1 MKKKILIV
9 EDNIALSQR
18 LRDRLERC
26 GYAVET
32 AIDEPSARRL
42 IRKSGFDLVLA
53 DVRLPKGDG
62 LSLLE
67 WLNGGH
73 RHVPFVVMTGYA
85 NYPDAVRAVKSGADD
100 YLPKPVDPERLLDT
114 VRELL
119 RPLLSLPQGGKT
131 LFRLGSPAAREV
143 ERMATLVAPVEVSV
157 LILGA
162 NGTGKESVARRIH
175 EESDRRLMPFVAV
188 NCSVISKELAP
199 SLLFGHAKGSFT
211 GAEKDTE
218 GYFGMAEGGTLF
230 LDEIGTLGYE
240 AQSMLLRVLQEG
252 TYTPVGGNRERRA
265 DVRIVAATNEDLA
278 QGIRENRFREDLYHR
293 LAEFEIRL
301 PALRECRADILPL
314 AGFFRERFSSELRK
328 PTEGF
333 TPEAE
338 ERLLSYPWPGNI
350 REMQNRVRRA
360 VLLAES
366 PLVGTEELDI
376 PDGGTSSLTGGIHPH
391 PKGDAEWKSSIEKAL
406 ALCGGH
412 RGHAAALLHVSE
424 ATLYRKMKKYGV
436 K

>member
-1 MKKKILIV
+1 M
-9 EDNIALSQR
+9 
-18 LRDRLERC
+18 
-26 GYAVET
+26 
-32 AIDEPSARRL
+32 RRSPCCCVCC
-42 IRKSGFDLVLA
+42 RRVLTRRWA
-53 DVRLPKGDG
+53 ATG
-62 LSLLE
+62 
-67 WLNGGH
+67 NGGL
-73 RHVPFVVMTGYA
+73 TCA
-85 NYPDAVRAVKSGADD
+85 S
-100 YLPKPVDPERLLDT
+100 
-114 VRELL
+114 
-119 RPLLSLPQGGKT
+119 
-131 LFRLGSPAAREV
+131 
-143 ERMATLVAPVEVSV
+143 
-157 LILGA
+157 
-162 NGTGKESVARRIH
+162 
-175 EESDRRLMPFVAV
+175 
-188 NCSVISKELAP
+188 
-199 SLLFGHAKGSFT
+199 
-211 GAEKDTE
+211 
-218 GYFGMAEGGTLF
+218 
-230 LDEIGTLGYE
+230 
-240 AQSMLLRVLQEG
+240 
-252 TYTPVGGNRERRA
+252 
-265 DVRIVAATNEDLA
+265 
-278 QGIRENRFREDLYHR
+278 FREDLYHR

-366 PLVGTEELDI
+366 PLVGTEELDL

-391 PKGDAEWKSSIEKAL
+391 PKGDAEWRSSIEKAL

>member
-1 MKKKILIV
+1 
-9 EDNIALSQR
+9 
-18 LRDRLERC
+18 
-26 GYAVET
+26 
-32 AIDEPSARRL
+32 
-42 IRKSGFDLVLA
+42 
-53 DVRLPKGDG
+53 
-62 LSLLE
+62 
-67 WLNGGH
+67 
-73 RHVPFVVMTGYA
+73 MTGYA

-119 RPLLSLPQGGKT
+119 RPSLSLPQGGKT

-278 QGIRENRFREDLYHR
+278 QGIRENRFREDCTTVSPSSRYVCPR
-293 LAEFEIRL
+293 CASAVRTSCRWRVSSGSVSPPSCASRRRVSRRRRRNVCCPTRGRGTSARCRTVCAVPCCWRKARWWVRRNWTSPTAARPPL
-301 PALRECRADILPL
+301 PAASTR
-314 AGFFRERFSSELRK
+314 
-328 PTEGF
+328 T
-333 TPEAE
+333 
-338 ERLLSYPWPGNI
+338 
-350 REMQNRVRRA
+350 RRA
-360 VLLAES
+360 
-366 PLVGTEELDI
+366 TRN
-376 PDGGTSSLTGGIHPH
+376 GGP
-391 PKGDAEWKSSIEKAL
+391 
-406 ALCGGH
+406 
-412 RGHAAALLHVSE
+412 R
-424 ATLYRKMKKYGV
+424 
-436 K
+436 

>member
-119 RPLLSLPQGGKT
+119 RPSLSLPQGGKT

-230 LDEIGTLGYE
+230 LDEIGTLG
-240 AQSMLLRVLQEG
+240 
-252 TYTPVGGNRERRA
+252 
-265 DVRIVAATNEDLA
+265 
-278 QGIRENRFREDLYHR
+278 FREDLYHR

-366 PLVGTEELDI
+366 PLVGTEELDL

-391 PKGDAEWKSSIEKAL
+391 PKGDAEWRSSIEKAL